1 MLKIEKSKLNELFDA
16 ISADVKLYLPL
27 KKNNSS
33 EYGLYTDGAETALDM
48 LNTTKSPKDLF
59 FPQSETIVKFKMD
72 GKNIEINAPELAK
85 EKFVVYGVRA
95 CDAKS
100 FQILDRVFMSEPVDE
115 FYASRREGSVIITAA
130 CHEPEETC
138 FCNAFGIDATNP
150 GGDVSTWT
158 VDDCVYFKANN
169 EKGEEFLNNYKA
181 VLADDADEA
190 KVEEAKEAAKKI
202 LASLPLADLD
212 LAAFGQGKTQELF
225 DRPEWEELSKTCIGC
240 GTCTFVCPTCQCYD
254 IRDYDTGH
262 GVQRYRC
269 WDSCMYSD
277 FTRMAHGNSRKTQ
290 KERFRQRFMHKLVY
304 FPDNNDGEY
313 SCVGCG
319 RCVAK
324 CPISMNIAK
333 VAKVLGGA
341 K

>member
-1 MLKIEKSKLNELFDA
+1 MLKIAKSKLNELFDA
-16 ISADVKLYLPL
+16 ISANEELYLPI

-33 EYGLYTDGAETALDM
+33 EYGLYNESAQTALDM

-59 FPQSETIVKFKMD
+59 FPQSETVVKFKME
-72 GKNIEINAPELAK
+72 GKNIEINSPEFANQ
-85 EKFVVYGVRA
+85 KFVVYGVRA

-100 FQILDRVFMSEPVDE
+100 FDILDRVFLSDPVDE
-115 FYASRREGSVIITAA
+115 FYASRRRCSTIITAA
-130 CHEPEETC
+130 CGEPEETC
-138 FCNAFGIDATNP
+138 FCSAFGIDAANP

-158 VDDCVYFKANN
+158 VGEDVYFKANN
-169 EKGEEFLNNYKA
+169 EKGEEFLSSYKNI
-181 VLADDADEA
+181 LSDADEVAVDAEKEKIA
-190 KVEEAKEAAKKI
+190 KIMAE
-202 LASLPLADLD
+202 LPLGDLD
-212 LAAFGQGKTQELF
+212 LSAFGEGKTKELF
-225 DRPEWEELSKTCIGC
+225 DRPEWDELSKTCIGC

-254 IRDYDTGH
+254 VRDYDTGH

-277 FTRMAHGNSRKTQ
+277 FTKMAHGNSRKTQ

-304 FPDNNDGEY
+304 FPDNNEGEF

-319 RCVAK
+319 RCVSK

>member
-1 MLKIEKSKLNELFDA
+1 MLKISKSKLNELFDA
-16 ISADVKLYLPL
+16 ISANEELYLPI

-33 EYGLYTDGAETALDM
+33 EYGLYNENVQTALDM

-59 FPQSETIVKFKMD
+59 FPQSETIVKFKME
-72 GKNIEINAPELAK
+72 GKNIDIESPEFANQ
-85 EKFVVYGVRA
+85 KFVVYGVRA

-100 FQILDRVFMSEPVDE
+100 FDILDRVFMSDPVDE
-115 FYASRREGSVIITAA
+115 FYASRRKCSTIITAA
-130 CHEPEETC
+130 CSEPEETC
-138 FCNAFGIDATNP
+138 FCNAFGIDVANP

-158 VDDCVYFKANN
+158 VGDDVYFKANN
-169 EKGEEFLNNYKA
+169 EKGEEFLSSYKNI
-181 VLADDADEA
+181 LSDADEA
-190 KVEEAKEAAKKI
+190 AVDAEKDKI
-202 LASLPLADLD
+202 TKIMAELPLGDLD
-212 LAAFGQGKTQELF
+212 LSAFGEGKTKELF
-225 DRPEWEELSKTCIGC
+225 QRPEWDELSKTCIGC

-254 IRDYDTGH
+254 VRDYDTGH

-304 FPDNNDGEY
+304 FPDNNEGEF

-319 RCVAK
+319 RCVSK

>member
-1 MLKIEKSKLNELFDA
+1 MLKIEKAKLADLFGA
-16 ISADVKLYLPL
+16 ISAQEELYLPI

-33 EYGLYTDGAETALDM
+33 EYGLYTDGVETALDM
-48 LNTTKSPKDLF
+48 LNTVKSPKDLF
-59 FPQSETIVKFKMD
+59 FPQSETVVKFKVD
-72 GKNIEINAPELAK
+72 GKNIEIDSPDLAK
-85 EKFVVYGVRA
+85 KEFVVYGVRA

-100 FQILDRVFMSEPVDE
+100 FDILDRVFLSNPVDE
-115 FYASRREGSVIITAA
+115 FYASKREGSVIITAA

-138 FCNAFGIDATNP
+138 FCSAFGVDASNP

-158 VDDCVYFKANN
+158 VDDEVYFKANTD
-169 EKGEEFLNNYKA
+169 KGEAFLAKYKG
-181 VLADDADEA
+181 VLTEADDA
-190 KVEEAKEAAKKI
+190 KVEAEKENIKNIIAA
-202 LASLPLADLD
+202 LPLSDLD
-212 LAAFGQGKTQELF
+212 LSAFGPGKTQELF
-225 DRPEWEELSKTCIGC
+225 NRPEWDDLAKTCLGC

-254 IRDYDTGH
+254 VRDYDTGH

-304 FPDNNDGEY
+304 FPDNNDGEF

-319 RCVAK
+319 RCVSK
-324 CPISMNIAK
+324 CPISTNLAK